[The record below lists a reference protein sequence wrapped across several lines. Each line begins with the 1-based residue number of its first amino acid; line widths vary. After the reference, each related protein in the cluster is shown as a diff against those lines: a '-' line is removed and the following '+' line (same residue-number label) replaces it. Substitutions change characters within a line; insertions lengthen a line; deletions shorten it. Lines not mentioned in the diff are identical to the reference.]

1 MRDKAV
7 DDSLLK
13 LISDWFLTSKMIKKL
28 FAALYANENILYFNE
43 DSGDAVFNYNEMG
56 IFNSDLNNISLG
68 DNFDEEDPY
77 TVILVRLLAWHT
89 RFENRK
95 ALKKELNEGLM
106 PVV

>member
-1 MRDKAV
+1 
-7 DDSLLK
+7 
-13 LISDWFLTSKMIKKL
+13 MIKKL

-56 IFNSDLNNISLG
+56 IANSDLNNISLD
-68 DNFDEEDPY
+68 DNFDEEDPD
-77 TVILVRLLAWHT
+77 TVILVRLLVWHT